1 MKFRAFPESF
11 TTSQANRRR
20 RLSGNEGLKMNLRS
34 QKPILICV
42 DLQKGF
48 LEEAYWGGNRNNKNA
63 EEISSLIISKW
74 RKIDEQIIHVR
85 HSSTHPKSKLHK
97 SSDGFEFHPS
107 CLPAENEILLTKSV
121 NSCFIGTPLKQIL
134 DEKSCTT
141 VVIIGLTTDHCVS
154 TTTRMAANYGY
165 NTLVVSDATATFNK
179 IGLMNK
185 VYDSELIHQTALA
198 SLKDEFAT
206 IISSDELFEMLE
218 DEDFYEGSLEHLR
231 DELNKNNLSVK
242 EIF

>member
-1 MKFRAFPESF
+1 M
-11 TTSQANRRR
+11 
-20 RLSGNEGLKMNLRS
+20 SGNEGLKMNLRS

-121 NSCFIGTPLKQIL
+121 NSCFIGTPLKQLL
-134 DEKSCTT
+134 DEKSCNT
-141 VVIIGLTTDHCVS
+141 VVII
-154 TTTRMAANYGY
+154 
-165 NTLVVSDATATFNK
+165 
-179 IGLMNK
+179 
-185 VYDSELIHQTALA
+185 
-198 SLKDEFAT
+198 
-206 IISSDELFEMLE
+206 
-218 DEDFYEGSLEHLR
+218 
-231 DELNKNNLSVK
+231 
-242 EIF
+242 

>member
-1 MKFRAFPESF
+1 MLL
-11 TTSQANRRR
+11 
-20 RLSGNEGLKMNLRS
+20 LSENEGLKMNL
-34 QKPILICV
+34 LICV

-63 EEISSLIISKW
+63 EEISSQIIAKW

-85 HSSTHPKSKLHK
+85 HSSTNPKSKLHK

-107 CLPAENEILLTKSV
+107 CLPAENAILLTKSV
-121 NSCFIGTPLKQIL
+121 NSCFIGTSLKQLL
-134 DEKSCTT
+134 DEKSCNT

-206 IISSDELFEMLE
+206 IMSSDELFEML
-218 DEDFYEGSLEHLR
+218 DRG
-231 DELNKNNLSVK
+231 
-242 EIF
+242 

>member
-1 MKFRAFPESF
+1 MGL
-11 TTSQANRRR
+11 
-20 RLSGNEGLKMNLRS
+20 LSGNEGLKMNLRS

-63 EEISSLIISKW
+63 EEISSQIIAKW

-85 HSSTHPKSKLHK
+85 HSSTNPKSKLHK

-107 CLPAENEILLTKSV
+107 CLPDENEILLSKSV

-134 DEKSCTT
+134 DEKNCTT

-206 IISSDELFEMLE
+206 IISSNELFEML
-218 DEDFYEGSLEHLR
+218 DR
-231 DELNKNNLSVK
+231 V
-242 EIF
+242 